1 MEKSYHSIYKYYESK
16 LAQHGANH
24 LGVDWPKQEDL
35 NVRFNIMTS
44 LTKILKNEEK
54 FSLLDLGC
62 GVGLFV
68 DYLKK
73 TDKYKSVNYFGV
85 DISSEMIKQAMQLH
99 PKDSFEVRDI
109 LTTPIQDSSY
119 EFVIMNGLLTE
130 KVTLT
135 QDDMIEFAQKIIT
148 AAFNICS
155 KGICFNVMSSHVDWT
170 RDDLFHWPLDDL
182 MSFLV
187 KDVSRHVVIR
197 SDYGLYEY
205 SVYIYKNS
213 NQ

>member
-1 MEKSYHSIYKYYESK
+1 MEQNYHSIYKHYESK

-24 LGVDWPKQEDL
+24 LGVDWPSQKDL
-35 NVRFNIMTS
+35 DVRFNIMAA
-44 LTKILKNEEK
+44 LTKISKSEEK

-62 GVGLFV
+62 GVGLYV
-68 DYLKK
+68 EYLNK
-73 TDKYKSVNYFGV
+73 TNQYQSVNYFGV
-85 DISSEMIKQAMQLH
+85 DISSEMIAHARQLH
-99 PKDSFEVRDI
+99 PNDSFEVRDI
-109 LTTPIQDSSY
+109 LTTPIQDNSY
-119 EFVIMNGLLTE
+119 DFVIMNGLLTE

-135 QDDMIEFAQKIIT
+135 QEDMIEFAQKIIT
-148 AAFNICS
+148 AAFKICS

-170 RDDLFHWPLDDL
+170 RDDLFHWPLDNL

-205 SVYIYKNS
+205 SVYVYKSS